1 MDDNHDNRLLSDA
14 DVAAIVT
21 KLKTELLSD
30 FQVNVGKGVIDW
42 IKKAVLVV
50 LFALAIKGI
59 SGDRAVLE
67 AMTMQ
72 GGVK

>member
-1 MDDNHDNRLLSDA
+1 MDDNESRLLSDA

-21 KLKTELLSD
+21 QLKAQLLSD
-30 FQVNVGKGVIDW
+30 FQVNVGKGVLDW

-50 LFALAIKGI
+50 MFALALKGI
-59 SGDRAVLE
+59 AGDRAVLE

-72 GGVK
+72 GVK